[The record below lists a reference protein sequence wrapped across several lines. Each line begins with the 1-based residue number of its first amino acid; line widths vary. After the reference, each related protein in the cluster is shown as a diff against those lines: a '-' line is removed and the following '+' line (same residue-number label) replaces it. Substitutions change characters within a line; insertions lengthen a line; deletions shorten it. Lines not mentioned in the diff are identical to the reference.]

1 MICHP
6 MLMSSYLVVEAA
18 VLSHIL
24 LILLVAVAFAAALT
38 PIVLSV
44 HLNRRYEVFARD
56 LAESVAYGQDHQS
69 TFALGRGLDRPVTTE
84 QSGVMLFYV
93 LRAGVGQPKRHAPD
107 EEGVLVTFG
116 DGSSLWMCPTA
127 ITRHNRLSDVGTYF
141 RYTGSDGRVYAYV
154 EPVLVFNGGEAF
166 TSQPYDVETDE
177 IADDTIGKP
186 ASGGGVRL
194 LEDDIAWMSEN
205 MLIDTMVVVY

>member
-1 MICHP
+1 MAEKKTIP
-6 MLMSSYLVVEAA
+6 RDWLLGAA
-18 VLSHIL
+18 
-24 LILLVAVAFAAALT
+24 ILLVAVAFAAALT

-116 DGSSLWMCPTA
+116 DGSSLWMCPA
-127 ITRHNRLSDVGTYF
+127 EITRSNRLSDVGTYF
-141 RYTGSDGRVYAYV
+141 RYTGADGRVYAY
-154 EPVLVFNGGEAF
+154 
-166 TSQPYDVETDE
+166 ETDQLWLRTVLWGLGE
-177 IADDTIGKP
+177 PFTDDP
-186 ASGGGVRL
+186 SG
-194 LEDDIAWMSEN
+194 N
-205 MLIDTMVVVY
+205 NP